1 MAHVAMQGNSE
12 VKQKTGSLSMQKRVG
27 TVLGYIALVLL
38 GFFFLFP
45 TIAMIVLSLQADE
58 TSITQDMGT
67 IWMFIPRA
75 ISFQNYTD
83 VFERVDFPLAF
94 GNSVLIVGS
103 TIVIGLF
110 VNSLIA
116 YSLSRLKWSGR
127 DLMLGV
133 VVALMIIPFEAIAVP
148 LLRVVNVFGWLNSY
162 HVQIIPFIAD
172 AFSIFLFYQFFIG
185 IPVELEEAAL
195 VDGAS
200 RFRIYWQ
207 IIVPLSLPVF
217 STVAILQFIFKWGML
232 LWPLM
237 VTRGPEFMPL
247 PLAMNTLYGQAPF
260 LWGDRFAFAA
270 LMTLPTLAIFLI
282 FQRWFVQSVASSG
295 VKG

>member
-1 MAHVAMQGNSE
+1 MTTATS
-12 VKQKTGSLSMQKRVG
+12 SLRSSLTWQKRIG
-27 TVLGYIALVLL
+27 KFIGYVALLLL

-45 TIAMIVLSLQADE
+45 TVVMIVLSLQPDE
-58 TSITQDMGT
+58 TAITQDMGS

-75 ISFQNYTD
+75 VSLQNYVD
-83 VFERVDFPLAF
+83 VFERIDFPLAF
-94 GNSVLIVGS
+94 FNSLLIVGL
-103 TIVIGLF
+103 TIIFGLF

-116 YSLSRLKWSGR
+116 YSLARMQWKGR
-127 DLMLGV
+127 NWVLAI

-148 LLRVVNVFGWLNSY
+148 LLKVVNVFGWLNSY

-185 IPVELEEAAL
+185 LPKDLEEAAL

-200 RFRIYWQ
+200 RFRMYWQ
-207 IIVPLSLPVF
+207 IVVPLSLPVF
-217 STVAILQFIFKWGML
+217 ATVAILQFIFKWGML

-270 LMTLPTLAIFLI
+270 LMTLPTLAVFLI
-282 FQRWFVQSVASSG
+282 FQKWFVQSVASSG

>member
-1 MAHVAMQGNSE
+1 MAAATANSSFR
-12 VKQKTGSLSMQKRVG
+12 GSLTWQKRVG
-27 TVLGYIALVLL
+27 RVVGYTALVLL

-45 TIAMIVLSLQADE
+45 TVVMIVLSLQPDE
-58 TSITQDMGT
+58 TLITQDMGS

-75 ISFQNYTD
+75 FSLQNYVD
-83 VFERVDFPLAF
+83 VFERVNFPLAF
-94 GNSVLIVGS
+94 GNSMLIVGL
-103 TIVIGLF
+103 TIIFGLF

-116 YSLSRLKWSGR
+116 YSLARMQWKGR
-127 DLMLGV
+127 NLVLAS

-148 LLRVVNVFGWLNSY
+148 LLKVVNVFGWLNSY

-185 IPVELEEAAL
+185 IPKDLEEAAL

-200 RFRIYWQ
+200 RFRMYWQ
-207 IIVPLSLPVF
+207 IVVPLSLPVF
-217 STVAILQFIFKWGML
+217 ATVAILQFIFKWGML

-282 FQRWFVQSVASSG
+282 FQKWFVQSVASSG